1 MKLLPHFKTKN
12 MKPLSSVFNYMS
24 SVVRYAE
31 SDDDQ
36 LLSWALQA
44 WNLLNY
50 PTLQKVKDFDIVEV
64 NNYKA
69 QLPATKDKIIGIE
82 VANDLNQVMYD
93 YSRSTYFT
101 GNNLLEFT
109 KDTTLMPYVQEYT
122 NITNATLLW
131 TKTTKLQAGSTT
143 LVYFN
148 GQLVSDSATNY
159 TINSA
164 TNTLTIYS
172 DTYNNIFFN
181 TPGTTVTIVSFQS
194 TVVPQDSV
202 TTSTGLMYDN
212 PLGIQTTYTNST
224 FVPNQK
230 VNILTNQTI
239 DYLCRECDASVQIT
253 GNIGTFNFDTGTI
266 LVHYYTPLKDASG
279 EYLIPSEPEV
289 IWHYL
294 AKYVEE
300 KHWYERGLMGE
311 ANGYQ
316 LYQAI
321 KQERSNLH
329 NDVKRKLT
337 MMTMNIKDQIS
348 MVYGPTRFLKMATMI
363 HRKFSRRY
371 EGGKLTST

>member
-1 MKLLPHFKTKN
+1 

-64 NNYKA
+64 SNYKA

-122 NITNATLLW
+122 NPTQTVTW
-131 TKTTKLQAGSTT
+131 TRPNSTLQAGSTT
-143 LVYFN
+143 FVYFS
-148 GQLVSDSATNY
+148 GQLSPDSPEYY
-159 TINSA
+159 TINS
-164 TNTLTIYS
+164 TNNTLTIATDY
-172 DTYNNIFFN
+172 YNALPPPIL
-181 TPGTTVTIVSFQS
+181 TIVSFQS

-266 LVHYYTPLKDASG
+266 LVHYYTPLKDANG

-321 KQERSNLH
+321 KMERSNLH

>member
-1 MKLLPHFKTKN
+1 MNLLPNLKLKN
-12 MKPLSSVFNYMS
+12 MKPLSSVFNYTS
-24 SVVRYAE
+24 TVVRYAE

-50 PTLQKVKDFDIVEV
+50 PTLQKVKDFDIIDVV
-64 NNYKA
+64 NYKA
-69 QLPATKDKIIGIE
+69 QLPTTKDKIIGIE
-82 VANDLNQVMYD
+82 VANDLHQTLND

-122 NITNATLLW
+122 NPTQTVTWNKTNE
-131 TKTTKLQAGSTT
+131 LQAGSTT

-148 GQLVSDSATNY
+148 GQLSPDNETYY
-159 TINSA
+159 TINSV
-164 TNTLTIYS
+164 NRTLTIANDY
-172 DTYNNIFFN
+172 YNALPPS
-181 TPGTTVTIVSFQS
+181 TLTIVSFQS
-194 TVVPQDSV
+194 TLVPKDSV
-202 TTSTGLMYDN
+202 TSSTGLMYDN
-212 PLGIQTTYTNST
+212 PLGIQTTYSGINNT
-224 FVPNQK
+224 PNQFVK
-230 VNILTNQTI
+230 ILTNQTI
-239 DYLCRECDASVQIT
+239 DYLCRECEPTAQIV
-253 GNIGTFNFDTGTI
+253 GNIATFNFDTGTI
-266 LVHYYTPLKDASG
+266 LVHYYAPLKDANG
-279 EYLIPSEPEV
+279 EYLLPSEPEV

-294 AKYVEE
+294 AKYIEE

-321 KQERSNLH
+321 KMERSNLH

-337 MMTMNIKDQIS
+337 MMTMNIKDQLT

-371 EGGKLTST
+371 EGTKIS

>member
-1 MKLLPHFKTKN
+1 

-50 PTLQKVKDFDIVEV
+50 PTLQKVKDFDIVEIT
-64 NNYKA
+64 NYKA
-69 QLPATKDKIIGIE
+69 QLPTTKDKIIGIE
-82 VANDLNQVMYD
+82 VANDLNKTMYD

-122 NITNATLLW
+122 NITNATLAW

-143 LVYFN
+143 LVYFG
-148 GQLVSDSATNY
+148 GQLVSDSTANY
-159 TINSA
+159 TIDSINKYLII
-164 TNTLTIYS
+164 NS
-172 DTYNNIFFN
+172 DTYTNIFVGS
-181 TPGTTVTIVSFQS
+181 PGATVTIVSFQS
-194 TVVPQDSV
+194 TLVAPGDTATS
-202 TTSTGLMYDN
+202 STGLMYDN
-212 PLGIQTTYTNST
+212 PLGIQTTYTNNEYIS
-224 FVPNQK
+224 NQK

-239 DYLCRECDASVQIT
+239 DYLCKECEPAVQIT

-266 LVHYYTPLKDASG
+266 LVEYYTPLKDASG

-294 AKYVEE
+294 AKYIEE

-311 ANGYQ
+311 ANAYQ

-321 KQERSNLH
+321 KMERSNLH

-337 MMTMNIKDQIS
+337 MMTMNIKDQLN

-371 EGGKLTST
+371 EGNKIS

>member
-1 MKLLPHFKTKN
+1 

-131 TKTTKLQAGSTT
+131 TKTIKLQAGSTT

-148 GQLVSDSATNY
+148 GQLVSDSPANY
-159 TINSA
+159 TIDSINKYLII
-164 TNTLTIYS
+164 NS
-172 DTYNNIFFN
+172 DTYSILFN
-181 TPGTTVTIVSFQS
+181 GNPNATVTIVSFQS

-321 KQERSNLH
+321 KMERSNLH

>member
-1 MKLLPHFKTKN
+1 
-12 MKPLSSVFNYMS
+12 MS

-50 PTLQKVKDFDIVEV
+50 PTLQKVKDFDIVEIK
-64 NNYKA
+64 NYKA
-69 QLPATKDKIIGIE
+69 QLPTTKDKIIGIE
-82 VANDLNQVMYD
+82 VANDLNKTMYD
-93 YSRSTYFT
+93 YSRNTYFT

-122 NITNATLLW
+122 NIANATLAW

-148 GQLVSDSATNY
+148 GQLVSDSTANY
-159 TINSA
+159 TIDSINKYLII
-164 TNTLTIYS
+164 NN
-172 DTYNNIFFN
+172 DTYSILFN
-181 TPGTTVTIVSFQS
+181 GNPNATVTIVSFQS
-194 TVVPQDSV
+194 TIVAPGDTATS
-202 TTSTGLMYDN
+202 STGLMYDN
-212 PLGIQTTYTNST
+212 PLGIQTTYTNADYVS
-224 FVPNQK
+224 NQK

-337 MMTMNIKDQIS
+337 MMTMNIKDQLN
-348 MVYGPTRFLKMATMI
+348 MVYGPTRFLKMATLI

-371 EGGKLTST
+371 EGNKIS

>member
-1 MKLLPHFKTKN
+1 

-50 PTLQKVKDFDIVEV
+50 PTLQKVKDFDIVEIK
-64 NNYKA
+64 NYKA
-69 QLPATKDKIIGIE
+69 QLPTTKDKIIGIE
-82 VANDLNQVMYD
+82 VANDLNKTMYD

-122 NITNATLLW
+122 TPAQTVTW
-131 TKTTKLQAGSTT
+131 TKTNLLQAGSTT

-148 GQLVSDSATNY
+148 GQLSPDSATYY
-159 TINSA
+159 TINSI
-164 TNTLTIYS
+164 NRTLTVANDY
-172 DTYNNIFFN
+172 YNALPPS
-181 TPGTTVTIVSFQS
+181 TLTIVSFQS
-194 TVVPQDSV
+194 TLVAPGDTATS
-202 TTSTGLMYDN
+202 STGLMYDN
-212 PLGIQTTYTNST
+212 PLGIQTTYTNSDYIS
-224 FVPNQK
+224 NQK

-239 DYLCRECDASVQIT
+239 DYLCKECEPAVQIT

-266 LVHYYTPLKDASG
+266 LVEYYTPLKDASG

-294 AKYVEE
+294 AKYIEE

-321 KQERSNLH
+321 KMERSNLH
-329 NDVKRKLT
+329 NDVKRKLN
-337 MMTMNIKDQIS
+337 MMTMNIKDQLS

-371 EGGKLTST
+371 EGTKIS

>member
-1 MKLLPHFKTKN
+1 LGEEGESSPTFKTKN

-50 PTLQKVKDFDIVEV
+50 PTLQKVKDFDIVEIK
-64 NNYKA
+64 NYKA
-69 QLPATKDKIIGIE
+69 QLPTTKDKIIGIE
-82 VANDLNQVMYD
+82 VANDLNKTMYD

-122 NITNATLLW
+122 NPAQTVTWN
-131 TKTTKLQAGSTT
+131 KTDVLQAGSTT
-143 LVYFN
+143 FVYFS
-148 GQLVSDSATNY
+148 GQLSPDSAEYY
-159 TINSA
+159 TINS
-164 TNTLTIYS
+164 TNNTLTIASNY
-172 DTYNNIFFN
+172 YNAL
-181 TPGTTVTIVSFQS
+181 PPPVLTIVSFQS
-194 TVVPQDSV
+194 TLVPKDSV
-202 TTSTGLMYDN
+202 TSSTGLMYDN
-212 PLGIQTTYTNST
+212 PLGIQTTYTSADY
-224 FVPNQK
+224 VSNQK

-253 GNIGTFNFDTGTI
+253 GNIGTFNFETGII

-371 EGGKLTST
+371 EGTKIS

>member
-1 MKLLPHFKTKN
+1 

-50 PTLQKVKDFDIVEV
+50 PTLQKVKDFDIVEIK
-64 NNYKA
+64 NYKA
-69 QLPATKDKIIGIE
+69 QLPTTKDKIIGIE
-82 VANDLNQVMYD
+82 VANDLNKTMYD

-122 NITNATLLW
+122 NPGQSVIW
-131 TKTTKLQAGSTT
+131 TKPNSTLQAGSTT
-143 LVYFN
+143 FVYFN
-148 GQLVSDSATNY
+148 GQLSPDSATYY

-164 TNTLTIYS
+164 TNTLTIANDY
-172 DTYNNIFFN
+172 YNVLLPS
-181 TPGTTVTIVSFQS
+181 TLTIVSFQS
-194 TVVPQDSV
+194 TLV
-202 TTSTGLMYDN
+202 TPGDTATSSTGLMYDN
-212 PLGIQTTYTNST
+212 PLGIQTTYSNTEYIS
-224 FVPNQK
+224 NQK

-294 AKYVEE
+294 AKYIEE

-337 MMTMNIKDQIS
+337 MMTMNIKDQLN
-348 MVYGPTRFLKMATMI
+348 MVYGPTRFLKMATLI

-371 EGGKLTST
+371 EGNKIS

>member
-1 MKLLPHFKTKN
+1 

-50 PTLQKVKDFDIVEV
+50 PTLQKVKDFDIVEIK
-64 NNYKA
+64 NYKA
-69 QLPATKDKIIGIE
+69 QLPTTKDKIIGIE
-82 VANDLNQVMYD
+82 VANDLNKTMYD

-122 NITNATLLW
+122 NPTQSVIW
-131 TKTTKLQAGSTT
+131 TKQGTLQAGSTT
-143 LVYFN
+143 FVYFN
-148 GQLVSDSATNY
+148 GQLSPDSSTYY

-164 TNTLTIYS
+164 TNTLTIANDY
-172 DTYNNIFFN
+172 YNVLLPS
-181 TPGTTVTIVSFQS
+181 TLTIVSFQS
-194 TVVPQDSV
+194 TLV
-202 TTSTGLMYDN
+202 TPGDTATSSTGLMYDN
-212 PLGIQTTYTNST
+212 PLGIQTTYTNDDYVS
-224 FVPNQK
+224 NQK

-253 GNIGTFNFDTGTI
+253 GNIGTFNFETGII

-294 AKYVEE
+294 AKYIEE

-311 ANGYQ
+311 ANAYQ

-321 KQERSNLH
+321 KMERSNLH

-337 MMTMNIKDQIS
+337 MMTMNIKDQLS
-348 MVYGPTRFLKMATMI
+348 MVYGPTRFLKMATLI

-371 EGGKLTST
+371 EGNKIS

>member
-1 MKLLPHFKTKN
+1 

-50 PTLQKVKDFDIVEV
+50 PTLQKVKDFDIVEIK
-64 NNYKA
+64 NYKA
-69 QLPATKDKIIGIE
+69 QLPTTKDKIIGIE
-82 VANDLNQVMYD
+82 IANDLNQVMYD

-122 NITNATLLW
+122 NAPQTVTW
-131 TKTTKLQAGSTT
+131 TKPNSILQAGSTT
-143 LVYFN
+143 FVYFN
-148 GQLVSDSATNY
+148 GQLSSDSPDHY
-159 TINSA
+159 TINS
-164 TNTLTIYS
+164 TNNTLTVNANYYS
-172 DTYNNIFFN
+172 VV
-181 TPGTTVTIVSFQS
+181 TPLLLTIVSFQS
-194 TVVPQDSV
+194 TLVAPGDTATS
-202 TTSTGLMYDN
+202 STGLMYDN
-212 PLGIQTTYTNST
+212 PLGIQTTYTSADYIS
-224 FVPNQK
+224 NQK
-230 VNILTNQTI
+230 VNILINQTI

-253 GNIGTFNFDTGTI
+253 GNIGTFNFETGTI

-337 MMTMNIKDQIS
+337 MMTMNIKDQVS

-371 EGGKLTST
+371 EGNKIS

>member
-1 MKLLPHFKTKN
+1 
-12 MKPLSSVFNYMS
+12 
-24 SVVRYAE
+24 
-31 SDDDQ
+31 
-36 LLSWALQA
+36 
-44 WNLLNY
+44 
-50 PTLQKVKDFDIVEV
+50 
-64 NNYKA
+64 
-69 QLPATKDKIIGIE
+69 
-82 VANDLNQVMYD
+82 
-93 YSRSTYFT
+93 
-101 GNNLLEFT
+101 
-109 KDTTLMPYVQEYT
+109 MPYVQEYT
-122 NITNATLLW
+122 NITSPLLHW
-131 TKTTKLQAGSTT
+131 DKTDVLQAGSTT
-143 LVYFN
+143 FVYFG
-148 GQLVSDSATNY
+148 GQLVSDSPTNY
-159 TINSA
+159 TIDSPN
-164 TNTLTIYS
+164 NNLIINN
-172 DTYNNIFFN
+172 DTYSNVFV
-181 TPGTTVTIVSFQS
+181 GSSSATVTIVSFQS
-194 TVVPQDSV
+194 TLVPKDSV
-202 TTSTGLMYDN
+202 TSSTGLMYDN
-212 PLGIQTTYTNST
+212 PLGIQTTYTSADY
-224 FVPNQK
+224 VSNQK

-253 GNIGTFNFDTGTI
+253 GNIGTFNFETGII

-371 EGGKLTST
+371 EGTKIS

>member
-1 MKLLPHFKTKN
+1 

-143 LVYFN
+143 LVYFG
-148 GQLVSDSATNY
+148 GQLVSDSTANY
-159 TINSA
+159 TIDSINKYLII
-164 TNTLTIYS
+164 NS
-172 DTYNNIFFN
+172 DTYNNVFVGS
-181 TPGTTVTIVSFQS
+181 PGATVTIVSFQS

-321 KQERSNLH
+321 KMERSNLH

>member
-1 MKLLPHFKTKN
+1 

-50 PTLQKVKDFDIVEV
+50 PTLQKVKDFDIVEIK
-64 NNYKA
+64 NYKA
-69 QLPATKDKIIGIE
+69 QLPTTKDKIIGIE
-82 VANDLNQVMYD
+82 VANDLNKTMYD

-122 NITNATLLW
+122 TPAQTVTW
-131 TKTTKLQAGSTT
+131 TKTNLLQAGSTT

-148 GQLVSDSATNY
+148 GQLSPDSATYY
-159 TINSA
+159 TINSI
-164 TNTLTIYS
+164 NRTLTVANDY
-172 DTYNNIFFN
+172 YNALPPS
-181 TPGTTVTIVSFQS
+181 TLTIVSFQS
-194 TVVPQDSV
+194 TLVAPGDTATS
-202 TTSTGLMYDN
+202 STGLMYDN
-212 PLGIQTTYTNST
+212 PLGIQTTYTNSDYIS
-224 FVPNQK
+224 NQK

-239 DYLCRECDASVQIT
+239 DYLCKECEPAVQIT

-266 LVHYYTPLKDASG
+266 LVEYYTPLKDASG

-294 AKYVEE
+294 AKYIEE

-321 KQERSNLH
+321 KMERSNLH
-329 NDVKRKLT
+329 NDVKRKLN
-337 MMTMNIKDQIS
+337 MMTMNIKDQLS

-371 EGGKLTST
+371 EGNKIS

>member
-1 MKLLPHFKTKN
+1 
-12 MKPLSSVFNYMS
+12 
-24 SVVRYAE
+24 
-31 SDDDQ
+31 
-36 LLSWALQA
+36 
-44 WNLLNY
+44 
-50 PTLQKVKDFDIVEV
+50 
-64 NNYKA
+64 
-69 QLPATKDKIIGIE
+69 
-82 VANDLNQVMYD
+82 
-93 YSRSTYFT
+93 
-101 GNNLLEFT
+101 
-109 KDTTLMPYVQEYT
+109 MPYVQEYT
-122 NITNATLLW
+122 NAPQTVTW
-131 TKTTKLQAGSTT
+131 TKPNSILQAGSTT
-143 LVYFN
+143 FVYFN
-148 GQLVSDSATNY
+148 GQLSSDNPDYY
-159 TINSA
+159 TINS
-164 TNTLTIYS
+164 TNNTLTVNANYYS
-172 DTYNNIFFN
+172 VV
-181 TPGTTVTIVSFQS
+181 TPLLLTIVSFQS
-194 TVVPQDSV
+194 TLVPKDSV
-202 TTSTGLMYDN
+202 TSSTGLMYDN
-212 PLGIQTTYTNST
+212 PLGIQTTYTSADYIS
-224 FVPNQK
+224 NQK

-321 KQERSNLH
+321 KMERSNLH

-337 MMTMNIKDQIS
+337 MMTMNIKDQVS

-371 EGGKLTST
+371 EGNKIS

>member
-1 MKLLPHFKTKN
+1 

-50 PTLQKVKDFDIVEV
+50 PTLQKVKDFDIIEIK
-64 NNYKA
+64 NYKA
-69 QLPATKDKIIGIE
+69 QLPTTKDKIIGIE
-82 VANDLNQVMYD
+82 VANDLNKTMYD

-122 NITNATLLW
+122 NSPRIVTW
-131 TKTTKLQAGSTT
+131 TKPNSTLQNDSTT
-143 LVYFN
+143 FVYFN
-148 GQLVSDSATNY
+148 GQLSSNSPDYY

-164 TNTLTIYS
+164 TNTLTINVDY
-172 DTYNNIFFN
+172 YNVV
-181 TPGTTVTIVSFQS
+181 TPLLLTIVSFQS
-194 TVVPQDSV
+194 TLVPKDSV
-202 TTSTGLMYDN
+202 TSSTGLMYDN
-212 PLGIQTTYTNST
+212 PLGIQTTYTSADY
-224 FVPNQK
+224 VSNQK

-253 GNIGTFNFDTGTI
+253 GNIGTFNFDTGII

-294 AKYVEE
+294 AKYIEE

-311 ANGYQ
+311 ANAYQ

-321 KQERSNLH
+321 KMERSNLH

-337 MMTMNIKDQIS
+337 MMTMNIKDQLN
-348 MVYGPTRFLKMATMI
+348 MVYGPTRFLKMATLI

-371 EGGKLTST
+371 EGNKIS

>member
-1 MKLLPHFKTKN
+1 

-122 NITNATLLW
+122 NINNATLTW
-131 TKTTKLQAGSTT
+131 TKQGTLQAGSTT
-143 LVYFN
+143 FVYFN
-148 GQLVSDSATNY
+148 GQLVSDSTTNY

-194 TVVPQDSV
+194 TIVPQDSV

-321 KQERSNLH
+321 KMERSNLH

>member
-1 MKLLPHFKTKN
+1 
-12 MKPLSSVFNYMS
+12 
-24 SVVRYAE
+24 
-31 SDDDQ
+31 
-36 LLSWALQA
+36 
-44 WNLLNY
+44 
-50 PTLQKVKDFDIVEV
+50 
-64 NNYKA
+64 
-69 QLPATKDKIIGIE
+69 
-82 VANDLNQVMYD
+82 
-93 YSRSTYFT
+93 
-101 GNNLLEFT
+101 
-109 KDTTLMPYVQEYT
+109 MPYVQEYT
-122 NITNATLLW
+122 NITNATLAW

-148 GQLVSDSATNY
+148 GQLVSDSTTNY
-159 TINSA
+159 TIDSINKYLII
-164 TNTLTIYS
+164 NN
-172 DTYNNIFFN
+172 DTYSILFDGNPNA
-181 TPGTTVTIVSFQS
+181 TVTIVSFQS
-194 TVVPQDSV
+194 TLVAPNDTATS
-202 TTSTGLMYDN
+202 STGLMYDN
-212 PLGIQTTYTNST
+212 PLGIQTTYSNTEYIS
-224 FVPNQK
+224 NQK

-294 AKYVEE
+294 AKYIEE

-321 KQERSNLH
+321 KMERSNLH

-348 MVYGPTRFLKMATMI
+348 MVYGPTRFLKMATLI

-371 EGGKLTST
+371 EGNKIS

>member
-1 MKLLPHFKTKN
+1 

-50 PTLQKVKDFDIVEV
+50 PTLQKVKDFDIVEIK
-64 NNYKA
+64 NYKA
-69 QLPATKDKIIGIE
+69 QLPTTKDKIIGIE
-82 VANDLNQVMYD
+82 VANDLNKTMYD

-122 NITNATLLW
+122 NPGQTVTWN
-131 TKTTKLQAGSTT
+131 KTDVLQAGSTT
-143 LVYFN
+143 FVYFS
-148 GQLVSDSATNY
+148 GQLSPDSAEYY
-159 TINSA
+159 TINS
-164 TNTLTIYS
+164 TNNTLTIANDY
-172 DTYNNIFFN
+172 YNAL
-181 TPGTTVTIVSFQS
+181 PPPVLTIVSFQS
-194 TVVPQDSV
+194 TLVAPNDTATS
-202 TTSTGLMYDN
+202 STGLMYDN
-212 PLGIQTTYTNST
+212 PLGIQTTYSNTEYIS
-224 FVPNQK
+224 NQK

-253 GNIGTFNFDTGTI
+253 GNIGTFNFDTGII

-294 AKYVEE
+294 AKYIEE

-337 MMTMNIKDQIS
+337 MMTMNIKDQLS

-371 EGGKLTST
+371 EGNKIS

>member
-69 QLPATKDKIIGIE
+69 NLPATKDKIIGIE

-122 NITNATLLW
+122 NINNATLTW
-131 TKTTKLQAGSTT
+131 TKQGTLQAGSTT
-143 LVYFN
+143 FVYFN
-148 GQLVSDSATNY
+148 GQLVSDSTTNY

-172 DTYNNIFFN
+172 DTYNNIFLN

-194 TVVPQDSV
+194 TIVPQDSV

-311 ANGYQ
+311 ANAYQ

-321 KQERSNLH
+321 KMERSNLH

>member
-1 MKLLPHFKTKN
+1 LGEEGESSPTFKTKN

-50 PTLQKVKDFDIVEV
+50 PTLQKVKDFDIVEIK
-64 NNYKA
+64 NYKA
-69 QLPATKDKIIGIE
+69 QLPTTKDKIIGIE
-82 VANDLNQVMYD
+82 VANDLNKTMYD

-122 NITNATLLW
+122 NPGQSVIWNKTNL
-131 TKTTKLQAGSTT
+131 LQAGSTT
-143 LVYFN
+143 FVYFS
-148 GQLVSDSATNY
+148 GQLSPDSAEYY
-159 TINSA
+159 TINS
-164 TNTLTIYS
+164 TNNTLTIAS
-172 DTYNNIFFN
+172 DYYVN
-181 TPGTTVTIVSFQS
+181 TLPSILTIVSFQS
-194 TVVPQDSV
+194 TLVPKDSV
-202 TTSTGLMYDN
+202 TSSTGLMYDN
-212 PLGIQTTYTNST
+212 PLGIQTTYTSADY
-224 FVPNQK
+224 VSNQK

-253 GNIGTFNFDTGTI
+253 GNIGTFNFDTGII

-294 AKYVEE
+294 AKYIEE

-371 EGGKLTST
+371 EGTKIS

>member
-1 MKLLPHFKTKN
+1 
-12 MKPLSSVFNYMS
+12 MKPLSSVFNYTS
-24 SVVRYAE
+24 TVVRYAE

-50 PTLQKVKDFDIVEV
+50 PTLQKVKDFDIIDVV
-64 NNYKA
+64 NYKA
-69 QLPATKDKIIGIE
+69 QLPTTKDKIIGIE
-82 VANDLNQVMYD
+82 VANDLHQTLND

-122 NITNATLLW
+122 NITSPILHWN
-131 TKTTKLQAGSTT
+131 KTNELQAGSTT
-143 LVYFN
+143 LVYFG
-148 GQLVSDSATNY
+148 GQLVSDNPANY
-159 TINSA
+159 TIDSINNNLIINSG
-164 TNTLTIYS
+164 
-172 DTYNNIFFN
+172 TYNNIFV
-181 TPGTTVTIVSFQS
+181 GSSGATVTIVSFQS
-194 TVVPQDSV
+194 TLVPKDSV
-202 TTSTGLMYDN
+202 TSSTGLMYDN
-212 PLGIQTTYTNST
+212 PLGIQTTYSGINNT
-224 FVPNQK
+224 PNQFVK
-230 VNILTNQTI
+230 ILTNQTI
-239 DYLCRECDASVQIT
+239 DYLCRECEPTAQIV
-253 GNIGTFNFDTGTI
+253 GNIATFNFDTGTI
-266 LVHYYTPLKDASG
+266 LVHYYAPLKDANG
-279 EYLIPSEPEV
+279 EYLLPSEPEV

-294 AKYVEE
+294 AKYIEE

-321 KQERSNLH
+321 KMERSNLH

-337 MMTMNIKDQIS
+337 MMTMNIKDQLT

-371 EGGKLTST
+371 EGTKIS

>member
-1 MKLLPHFKTKN
+1 

-50 PTLQKVKDFDIVEV
+50 PTLQKVKDFDIVEIK
-64 NNYKA
+64 NYKA
-69 QLPATKDKIIGIE
+69 QLPTTKDKIIGIE
-82 VANDLNQVMYD
+82 VANDLNKTMYD

-122 NITNATLLW
+122 NITNATLHW
-131 TKTTKLQAGSTT
+131 TKQGILQAGSTT
-143 LVYFN
+143 FVYFN
-148 GQLVSDSATNY
+148 GQLVSDSTTNY
-159 TINSA
+159 TIDSPN
-164 TNTLTIYS
+164 NNLIING
-172 DTYNNIFFN
+172 DTYSILFDGNPNA
-181 TPGTTVTIVSFQS
+181 TVTIVSFQS
-194 TVVPQDSV
+194 TLVAPNDTATS
-202 TTSTGLMYDN
+202 STGLMYDN
-212 PLGIQTTYTNST
+212 PLGIQTTYSNTEYIS
-224 FVPNQK
+224 NQK

-337 MMTMNIKDQIS
+337 MMTMNIKDQLN
-348 MVYGPTRFLKMATMI
+348 MVYGPTRFLKMATLI

-371 EGGKLTST
+371 EGNKIS

>member
-1 MKLLPHFKTKN
+1 MGEEGESSPTFKTKN

-50 PTLQKVKDFDIVEV
+50 PTLQKVKDFDIVEIK
-64 NNYKA
+64 NYKA
-69 QLPATKDKIIGIE
+69 QLPTTKDKIIGIE
-82 VANDLNQVMYD
+82 VANDLNKTMYD

-122 NITNATLLW
+122 NPGQSVIWNKTNL
-131 TKTTKLQAGSTT
+131 LQAGSTT
-143 LVYFN
+143 FVYFS
-148 GQLVSDSATNY
+148 GQLSPDSAEYY
-159 TINSA
+159 TINS
-164 TNTLTIYS
+164 TNNTLTIAS
-172 DTYNNIFFN
+172 DYYVN
-181 TPGTTVTIVSFQS
+181 TLPSILTIVSFQS
-194 TVVPQDSV
+194 TLVPKDSV
-202 TTSTGLMYDN
+202 TSSTGLMYDN
-212 PLGIQTTYTNST
+212 PLGIQTTYTSADY
-224 FVPNQK
+224 VSNQK

-253 GNIGTFNFDTGTI
+253 GNIGTFNFDTGII

-294 AKYVEE
+294 AKYIEE

-337 MMTMNIKDQIS
+337 MMTMNIKDQLS

-371 EGGKLTST
+371 EGTKIS

>member
-1 MKLLPHFKTKN
+1 

-24 SVVRYAE
+24 SVVRYTE

-50 PTLQKVKDFDIVEV
+50 PTLQKVKDFDIVEIT
-64 NNYKA
+64 NYKA
-69 QLPATKDKIIGIE
+69 NLPTTKDKIIGIE
-82 VANDLNQVMYD
+82 VANDLSKTLYD

-101 GNNLLEFT
+101 GNNLLKFT
-109 KDTTLMPYVQEYT
+109 RDTTLMPYVQEYT
-122 NITNATLLW
+122 NPTQTVTW
-131 TKTTKLQAGSTT
+131 TKTNLLQADSTT

-148 GQLVSDSATNY
+148 GQLSPNSSEYY
-159 TINSA
+159 TINSTNRTLIIA
-164 TNTLTIYS
+164 TNYYNALPPSTL
-172 DTYNNIFFN
+172 
-181 TPGTTVTIVSFQS
+181 TIVSFQS
-194 TVVPQDSV
+194 TIVTKDNV

-212 PLGIQTTYTNST
+212 PLGIQTTYSNTNHT
-224 FVPNQK
+224 PNQK

-239 DYLCRECDASVQIT
+239 DYLCKECEPAVQIT

-266 LVHYYTPLKDASG
+266 LVQYYTPLKDANG

-294 AKYVEE
+294 SKYVEE

-321 KQERSNLH
+321 KMERSNLH

-337 MMTMNIKDQIS
+337 MMTMNIKDQMN
-348 MVYGPTRFLKMATMI
+348 MVYGPTRFLKMATLI

-371 EGGKLTST
+371 ES